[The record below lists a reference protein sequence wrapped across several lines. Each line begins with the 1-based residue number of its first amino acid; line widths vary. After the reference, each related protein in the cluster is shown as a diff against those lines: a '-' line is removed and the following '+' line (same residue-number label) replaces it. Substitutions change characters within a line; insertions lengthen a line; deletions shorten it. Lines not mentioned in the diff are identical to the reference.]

1 MVAIAVAAGNA
12 HAVSVTVFA
21 AASLRGAL
29 EEQLG
34 GFESASGDKL
44 TVVYAG
50 SNALAKQI
58 EAGAPADVFISA
70 DVDWMDY
77 LEARKLLAPASRI
90 DLVGNRLV
98 LIAPANN
105 DSALTIAPG
114 FALSPALGAGKLAM
128 ANPDS
133 VPAGKYAKAALEAL
147 GVWPSVQKQ
156 VARTEHV
163 RASLAL
169 VARGEAALGIVYA
182 TDALAEPKV
191 RVVGTFPAGTHP
203 AIVYPAAVIATSR
216 ARAQARALIAYLA
229 SGAAQA
235 TWRHHGFTLLAR

>member
-1 MVAIAVAAGNA
+1 MA
-12 HAVSVTVFA
+12 
-21 AASLRGAL
+21 
-29 EEQLG
+29 
-34 GFESASGDKL
+34 
-44 TVVYAG
+44 
-50 SNALAKQI
+50 
-58 EAGAPADVFISA
+58 
-70 DVDWMDY
+70 Y

-229 SGAAQA
+229 SGAAEA
-235 TWRHHGFTLLAR
+235 TWRHHGFTLMAR

>member
-182 TDALAEPKV
+182 TDALAVSCWKMG
-191 RVVGTFPAGTHP
+191 RRFAG
-203 AIVYPAAVIATSR
+203 A
-216 ARAQARALIAYLA
+216 
-229 SGAAQA
+229 
-235 TWRHHGFTLLAR
+235 

>member
-1 MVAIAVAAGNA
+1 
-12 HAVSVTVFA
+12 
-21 AASLRGAL
+21 
-29 EEQLG
+29 
-34 GFESASGDKL
+34 FESASGDKL

-216 ARAQARALIAYLA
+216 ARAQARAL
-229 SGAAQA
+229 A